1 MNICGE
7 IFCCV
12 NLGGI
17 RFKEQ
22 DKGFTH
28 PISPPPHPPILPC
41 SGCTNTP
48 TGTIT
53 SKGSDTRVH
62 GQLAAVEVKVWT
74 VNLLVGTRKATL
86 LSGVT
91 STVTSCTE
99 ALPNSQASCF
109 SLNLPTSSVSAFQPI
124 LWNILNSANVF
135 SLRVDLTFETARWHL
150 ETSDDTNSYYI
161 WTNTFIHTN
170 EIWL

>member
-7 IFCCV
+7 IFCCM

-28 PISPPPHPPILPC
+28 TISP
-41 SGCTNTP
+41 SSTP

-53 SKGSDTRVH
+53 SQGSDTRLH
-62 GQLAAVEVKVWT
+62 GQLAAVEVKVST
-74 VNLLVGTRKATL
+74 ANLLVGTRKATL

-91 STVTSCTE
+91 SPVTSCTK

-109 SLNLPTSSVSAFQPI
+109 SLNLPNSFVSPFQPI
-124 LWNILNSANVF
+124 LWNILNSGKRF
-135 SLRVDLTFETARWHL
+135 PFKGR
-150 ETSDDTNSYYI
+150 SD
-161 WTNTFIHTN
+161 F
-170 EIWL
+170 

>member
-7 IFCCV
+7 IFCCM
-12 NLGGI
+12 NLGGN

-28 PISPPPHPPILPC
+28 PISPSPHPPILTC

-48 TGTIT
+48 TGTII
-53 SKGSDTRVH
+53 SKGSDTRLH
-62 GQLAAVEVKVWT
+62 GQLAAAEVKVLT
-74 VNLLVGTRKATL
+74 VNLLVGTRETTL

-91 STVTSCTE
+91 STVTSWTK

-109 SLNLPTSSVSAFQPI
+109 SLNLPTSSGSPFQPI
-124 LWNILNSANVF
+124 LWNILNSGKCF
-135 SLRVDLTFETARWHL
+135 PFKGRFDF
-150 ETSDDTNSYYI
+150 
-161 WTNTFIHTN
+161 
-170 EIWL
+170 

>member
-7 IFCCV
+7 IFCCM

-28 PISPPPHPPILPC
+28 PISPSPHPPTLPC
-41 SGCTNTP
+41 SGCTSTP

-53 SKGSDTRVH
+53 SKGSDTRLH
-62 GQLAAVEVKVWT
+62 GQLAAVEVKVST
-74 VNLLVGTRKATL
+74 ANLLVGTRKATL

-91 STVTSCTE
+91 SPVTSCTK

-109 SLNLPTSSVSAFQPI
+109 SLNLPNSFVSPFQPI
-124 LWNILNSANVF
+124 LWNILNSGKRF
-135 SLRVDLTFETARWHL
+135 PFKGR
-150 ETSDDTNSYYI
+150 SD
-161 WTNTFIHTN
+161 F
-170 EIWL
+170 